1 MVPAMLNAPRPDTLA
16 LPRVEAVVIG
26 TSVGGIAALRTL
38 LPALPAGTPFPVVIV
53 VHVHRQTDTPLVGIF
68 RKISA
73 VAVREAL
80 DKEPVEGE
88 TVWFAPADYHLLVEA
103 DRTFSL
109 SIDGLVNYSRPAIDL
124 LFESAAVAYG
134 SSLVGIVLTGASP
147 DGARGAEA
155 IRDAGGVL
163 VVQDPSTAEAPAMPL
178 AALARVRPDAVG
190 GVDEIAN
197 MLRAAAIARAR

>member
-1 MVPAMLNAPRPDTLA
+1 MVPAMLNVPRADTLA

-26 TSVGGIAALRTL
+26 ASVGGIGALRTV

-53 VHVHRQTDTPLVGIF
+53 VHVHRQSDTPLVGIF
-68 RKISA
+68 STISA

-80 DKEPVEGE
+80 DKEPVEGG

-109 SIDGLVNYSRPAIDL
+109 SIEGLVNYSRPAIDP

-134 SSLVGIVLTGASP
+134 PSLVGIVLTGGSP
-147 DGARGAEA
+147 DGARGAAA

-163 VVQDPSTAEAPAMPL
+163 VVQDPSGAEGPTMPL

-190 GVDEIAN
+190 GIEEIAN
-197 MLRAAAIARAR
+197 MLRAAALARAR

>member
-1 MVPAMLNAPRPDTLA
+1 MVSAMLNAPRADALA

-26 TSVGGIAALRTL
+26 ASSGGIEALRTL
-38 LPALPAGTPFPVVIV
+38 LPALPAGTPFPVVVV
-53 VHVHRQTDTPLVGIF
+53 VHVRRETDTPLVGIF
-68 RKISA
+68 RTTCA

-103 DRTFSL
+103 NRTFSL
-109 SIDGLVNYSRPAIDL
+109 SIEGLVNYSRPAIDP

-134 SSLVGIVLTGASP
+134 ASLVGIILTGGSP
-147 DGARGAEA
+147 DGALGAA
-155 IRDAGGVL
+155 AVRDAGGVL
-163 VVQDPSTAEAPAMPL
+163 VVQDPSGAEAPAMPL

-190 GVDEIAN
+190 GVEEIAN
-197 MLRAAAIARAR
+197 MLRTAAIARAR